1 MKNEEIK
8 FKNLV
13 NGTYYKATF
22 KENPK
27 GIIFKFNVQIGNK
40 HYYIN
45 LDGMYF
51 NNEVILTCRPQD
63 NTYIKLSKQEEHW
76 LNCCIKANEFISYE
90 ESMKTFIE
98 ESELYDIS
106 KLTSYPEGYKKLKK
120 GDKAIL
126 FKIDTSPNCK
136 SIPLGSVIIIDED
149 NSTVPFILYNNK
161 RYCCSTCELAPIPEN
176 NIVEPENT
184 SLVGRYLKALVDKP
198 NGTPY
203 KKDDYIQIIIDNS
216 ETYNVRCAKSFIFGC
231 NSYNWSESGVEL
243 MSEGFKPKEIKIDSI
258 PEYVKCIKGKNC
270 SFHNKVGTIY
280 KVKNYD
286 LKNKQ
291 LQLENYD
298 NTISYI
304 DFKNPISSNLT
315 DYIISSK
322 TEYDLQNKPKEMKKV
337 EDLVYPDV
345 IELESQEQ
353 LDKILKYNPRLYK
366 SFKRYMLFGEKDAK
380 IGWGTSTSYSDIFY
394 NNYKFS
400 DIIFPEETTK
410 QYDYEVVHCT
420 TQEEWDFA
428 CDKYNKGIYVKE
440 QFVKYGYNTFVMSN
454 FSGWNKKEFFLSDPL
469 YNKSLK
475 IYTFKEYCDKFG
487 YTPDFIEKEEW
498 IPQIGEWVVAL
509 ETIGDLITKNKIYQ
523 LKKVDSFGFYH
534 LCDDGT
540 TNGYDSSKYRLA
552 FPHEIPNNQQN
563 DQTIDIGDTVS
574 TSDGNG
580 IVIGI
585 TTSNKYL
592 VKGAY
597 KFHNGKDNT
606 LIKGNFSDK
615 DDSYYYDLDELTLVK
630 KANKSYIDIAG
641 ETVKLVYN
649 VQLPIIGNIPTKTIF
664 TFDID
669 IPKIKKDT
677 IIELDT
683 NLLKNIKKPIKF

>member
-1 MKNEEIK
+1 MKKEDFVIGEFYTHTNGNIVRWDCITGGKHLGNKSTDFNSKTSGNFTPGEDLRKASKKEKHWLTCCIEANKFIKYEEAMK
-8 FKNLV
+8 
-13 NGTYYKATF
+13 TF
-22 KENPK
+22 KE
-27 GIIFKFNVQIGNK
+27 
-40 HYYIN
+40 
-45 LDGMYF
+45 
-51 NNEVILTCRPQD
+51 
-63 NTYIKLSKQEEHW
+63 
-76 LNCCIKANEFISYE
+76 
-90 ESMKTFIE
+90 
-98 ESELYDIS
+98 
-106 KLTSYPEGYKKLKK
+106 
-120 GDKAIL
+120 
-126 FKIDTSPNCK
+126 
-136 SIPLGSVIIIDED
+136 
-149 NSTVPFILYNNK
+149 
-161 RYCCSTCELAPIPEN
+161 
-176 NIVEPENT
+176 EPENT
-184 SLVGRYLKALVDKP
+184 SLVGRYLKALVSEPEYTNFKAGDYVKIKSLRKTNAYEVTLDGLLAWGASP
-198 NGTPY
+198 S
-203 KKDDYIQIIIDNS
+203 KKDL
-216 ETYNVRCAKSFIFGC
+216 
-231 NSYNWSESGVEL
+231 WEL
-243 MSEGFKPKEIKIDSI
+243 MPISWSPEEKSNEILK
-258 PEYVKCIKGKNC
+258 YV
-270 SFHNKVGTIY
+270 
-280 KVKNYD
+280 
-286 LKNKQ
+286 
-291 LQLENYD
+291 E
-298 NTISYI
+298 YI
-304 DFKNPISSNLT
+304 DTKYKGQIVKVENWGSASYCKVIFYDGNREQPFKHLVKLST
-315 DYIISSK
+315 K
-322 TEYDLQNKPKEMKKV
+322 EAYDLQNKPKEMDKKGEFKKGDYIV
-337 EDLVYPDV
+337 TLKGNFGGNCAKENYCFKQRINHTRIRPEVDLNNNLKNGHDV
-345 IELESQEQ
+345 MSF
-353 LDKILKYNPRLYK
+353 DKKERLYDW
-366 SFKRYMLFGEKDAK
+366 RYATAEE
-380 IGWGTSTSYSDIFY
+380 ITEY
-394 NNYKFS
+394 NLRGKPY
-400 DIIFPEETTK
+400 DVTTLTTK

-440 QFVKYGYNTFVMSN
+440 QFVKYGYNTFMMSN
-454 FSGWNKKEFFLSDPL
+454 FSGWNKKEFFLSDSL
-469 YNKSLK
+469 YNESLK

-597 KFHNGKDNT
+597 KFHNGKGNT

-630 KANKSYIDIAG
+630 KANKSYIDIAE

-669 IPKIKKDT
+669 VPKIKKDT

>member
-1 MKNEEIK
+1 MKKEDFVIGEFYTHTNGNIVRWDCITGGK
-8 FKNLV
+8 HLGDGSSNFNSKTSGNFKPGEDLR
-13 NGTYYKATF
+13 KASK
-22 KENPK
+22 KE
-27 GIIFKFNVQIGNK
+27 K
-40 HYYIN
+40 HW
-45 LDGMYF
+45 
-51 NNEVILTCRPQD
+51 LTC
-63 NTYIKLSKQEEHW
+63 
-76 LNCCIKANEFISYE
+76 CIEANEFISYE
-90 ESMKTFIE
+90 EAMKTFKE
-98 ESELYDIS
+98 
-106 KLTSYPEGYKKLKK
+106 
-120 GDKAIL
+120 
-126 FKIDTSPNCK
+126 
-136 SIPLGSVIIIDED
+136 
-149 NSTVPFILYNNK
+149 
-161 RYCCSTCELAPIPEN
+161 
-176 NIVEPENT
+176 EPENT
-184 SLVGRYLKALVDKP
+184 SLVGRYLKALVSEPEYTNFKAGDYVKIKSLRKTNAYEVTLDGLLAWGASP
-198 NGTPY
+198 S
-203 KKDDYIQIIIDNS
+203 KKDL
-216 ETYNVRCAKSFIFGC
+216 
-231 NSYNWSESGVEL
+231 WEL
-243 MSEGFKPKEIKIDSI
+243 MPISWSPDEEGKVNDEI
-258 PEYVKCIKGKNC
+258 PEYVKCIKGHNC

-280 KVKNYD
+280 KVENYD
-286 LKNKQ
+286 LKNKK
-291 LQLENYD
+291 LQLENFD

-322 TEYDLQNKPKEMKKV
+322 AEYDLQNKPKEMDKKEEFKKGDYIV
-337 EDLVYPDV
+337 TLKGNFGGNCAKENYCFKQRINHTGIRPEVDLNNNLKNGHDV
-345 IELESQEQ
+345 MSF
-353 LDKILKYNPRLYK
+353 DKKERLYDW
-366 SFKRYMLFGEKDAK
+366 RYATAEE
-380 IGWGTSTSYSDIFY
+380 ITEY
-394 NNYKFS
+394 NLRGKPY
-400 DIIFPEETTK
+400 DVTTLTTK

-440 QFVKYGYNTFVMSN
+440 QFVKYGYNTFMMSN
-454 FSGWNKKEFFLSDPL
+454 FSGWNKKEFFLSDSL
-469 YNKSLK
+469 YNESLK

-597 KFHNGKDNT
+597 KFHNGKGNT

-630 KANKSYIDIAG
+630 KANKSYIDIAE

>member
-1 MKNEEIK
+1 MKENEEILK
-8 FKNLV
+8 ITDLVKNEIYYFESNVKWILRFDSLTEENILV
-13 NGTYYKATF
+13 NGSISESSFYNKKEDVWGQFNDAKNIRKATKKEIYWFLECEKLNKFIKYEEAMKTF
-22 KENPK
+22 KE
-27 GIIFKFNVQIGNK
+27 
-40 HYYIN
+40 
-45 LDGMYF
+45 
-51 NNEVILTCRPQD
+51 
-63 NTYIKLSKQEEHW
+63 
-76 LNCCIKANEFISYE
+76 
-90 ESMKTFIE
+90 
-98 ESELYDIS
+98 
-106 KLTSYPEGYKKLKK
+106 
-120 GDKAIL
+120 
-126 FKIDTSPNCK
+126 
-136 SIPLGSVIIIDED
+136 
-149 NSTVPFILYNNK
+149 
-161 RYCCSTCELAPIPEN
+161 
-176 NIVEPENT
+176 EPDNT
-184 SLVGRYLKALVDKP
+184 SLVGRYFKALVDGP
-198 NGTPY
+198 ECTSY
-203 KKDDYIQIIIDNS
+203 KLGEY
-216 ETYNVRCAKSFIFGC
+216 AKITRVDMKYVYDIKGYAITISRKHL
-231 NSYNWSESGVEL
+231 WEL
-243 MSEGFKPKEIKIDSI
+243 MPISWSPDEEGKVNDEI
-258 PEYVKCIKGKNC
+258 PEYVKCIKGHNC

-280 KVKNYD
+280 KVENYD
-286 LKNKQ
+286 LKNKK
-291 LQLENYD
+291 LQLENFD

-322 TEYDLQNKPKEMKKV
+322 AEYDLQNKPKEMDKK
-337 EDLVYPDV
+337 EEEFC
-345 IELESQEQ
+345 IKLESQKH
-353 LDKILKYNPRLYK
+353 LDEIIEFYKEKGYKEYGDSHTYKKNWVVFINPNKKIWQTN
-366 SFKRYMLFGEKDAK
+366 
-380 IGWGTSTSYSDIFY
+380 IY
-394 NNYKFS
+394 NNTNHPVKTF
-400 DIIFPEETTK
+400 EKT
-410 QYDYEVVHCT
+410 YDYEVVHCT

-428 CDKYNKGIYVKE
+428 CDKYDKGVYTKE
-440 QFVKYGYNTFVMSN
+440 QYLKYGYNTFMMSN
-454 FSGWNKKEFFLSDPL
+454 FRGWNQKEYFLSDPF

-498 IPQIGEWVVAL
+498 IPQIGEWVIIDNKEQQYSNKQL
-509 ETIGDLITKNKIYQ
+509 EFIGQIKSYESKSNYWITNHNVKGYKIYTMVCCNNMS
-523 LKKVDSFGFYH
+523 LRKA
-534 LCDDGT
+534 L
-540 TNGYDSSKYRLA
+540 
-552 FPHEIPNNQQN
+552 PHEIPNNQDN
-563 DQTIDIGDTVS
+563 NTIDIGDEVS

-597 KFHNGKDNT
+597 KFHNGKGIT

>member
-1 MKNEEIK
+1 MKENEEILK
-8 FKNLV
+8 ITDLVKNEIYYFESNVKWILRFDSLTEENILV
-13 NGTYYKATF
+13 NGSISESLYYGEKEAFWGQLNDAKNIRKATK
-22 KENPK
+22 KEIYWFLECEKLN
-27 GIIFKFNVQIGNK
+27 KF
-40 HYYIN
+40 
-45 LDGMYF
+45 
-51 NNEVILTCRPQD
+51 
-63 NTYIKLSKQEEHW
+63 IK
-76 LNCCIKANEFISYE
+76 YE
-90 ESMKTFIE
+90 EAMKTFIE

-106 KLTSYPEGYKKLKK
+106 KLTPYPRGYNDLKR
-120 GDKAIL
+120 GDKAIYISHD
-126 FKIDTSPNCK
+126 KTSNNCK
-136 SIPLGSVIIIDED
+136 KYIPLGSIVTIKENGSNIPIISYDKYPEAIFCC
-149 NSTVPFILYNNK
+149 NTYN
-161 RYCCSTCELAPIPEN
+161 LAPIPEKQK
-176 NIVEPENT
+176 ENT
-184 SLVGRYLKALVDKP
+184 SLVGRYLKALVDEPEYTNFKAGDYVKIKSLRKTNAYEVTLDGRLGASP
-198 NGTPY
+198 S
-203 KKDDYIQIIIDNS
+203 KKDL
-216 ETYNVRCAKSFIFGC
+216 
-231 NSYNWSESGVEL
+231 WEL
-243 MSEGFKPKEIKIDSI
+243 MPISWSPDEEGKVNDEI
-258 PEYVKCIKGKNC
+258 PEYVKCIKGHNC

-280 KVKNYD
+280 KVENYD
-286 LKNKQ
+286 LKNKK
-291 LQLENYD
+291 LQLENFD

-322 TEYDLQNKPKEMKKV
+322 AEYDLQNKPKEMKKV

-475 IYTFKEYCDKFG
+475 IYTFKKYCDKFG
-487 YTPDFIEKEEW
+487 YTPDFIEKEEKW
-498 IPQIGEWVVAL
+498 IPKVGEWIVAL
-509 ETIGDLITKNKIYQ
+509 ETIGDLITKNKVYQ
-523 LKKVDSFGFYH
+523 LKKLDQFGMWH

-540 TNGYDSSKYRLA
+540 INGYDSSKYRLA
-552 FPHEIPNNQQN
+552 FPHEILNNQQN
-563 DQTIDIGDTVS
+563 DQTIDIGDTV
-574 TSDGNG
+574 
-580 IVIGI
+580 
-585 TTSNKYL
+585 K
-592 VKGAY
+592 
-597 KFHNGKDNT
+597 
-606 LIKGNFSDK
+606 LI
-615 DDSYYYDLDELTLVK
+615 YD
-630 KANKSYIDIAG
+630 
-641 ETVKLVYN
+641 

-669 IPKIKKDT
+669 IPEIKKDT
-677 IIELDT
+677 IIELNT

>member
-487 YTPDFIEKEEW
+487 YTPDFIEKEEKW
-498 IPQIGEWVVAL
+498 IPKVGEWIVAL
-509 ETIGDLITKNKIYQ
+509 ETIGDLITKNKVYQ
-523 LKKVDSFGFYH
+523 LKKLDQFGMWH

-540 TNGYDSSKYRLA
+540 INGYDSSKYRLA
-552 FPHEIPNNQQN
+552 FPHEILNNQQN
-563 DQTIDIGDTVS
+563 DQTIDIGDTV
-574 TSDGNG
+574 
-580 IVIGI
+580 
-585 TTSNKYL
+585 K
-592 VKGAY
+592 
-597 KFHNGKDNT
+597 
-606 LIKGNFSDK
+606 LI
-615 DDSYYYDLDELTLVK
+615 YD
-630 KANKSYIDIAG
+630 
-641 ETVKLVYN
+641 

-669 IPKIKKDT
+669 IPEIKKDT
-677 IIELDT
+677 IIELNT